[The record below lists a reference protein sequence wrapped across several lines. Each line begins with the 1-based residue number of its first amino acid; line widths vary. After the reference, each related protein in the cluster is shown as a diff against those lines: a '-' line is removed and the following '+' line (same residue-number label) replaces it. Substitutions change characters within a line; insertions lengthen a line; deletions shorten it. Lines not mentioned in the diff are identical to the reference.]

1 MTEVLTWSLAELASA
16 FHLDVRGEPSVRV
29 SGLHTLQSAGPEH
42 LSFLANRKYL
52 EQLEKTRAAAV
63 IVHPSALDRYQGPAL
78 VTDQPYLAYARISRM
93 IEAARRPIVEAQI
106 HPQAVVDA
114 TALLEEGVQI
124 GPMAVV
130 GAYAVLR
137 RGVVVGAGAVIGDRV
152 VLGEQSHIFARAV
165 IYPDCILGCRVRV
178 HAGAVIGSDGF
189 GFAPGPDGWE
199 RIAQLG
205 RVVIGDDCDIGANTT
220 IDRGALGD
228 TVLGR
233 GVIVDNQVQIAH
245 NVSIGDGTAI
255 AACVGISGST
265 QIGQRCVL
273 AGGVGL
279 VGHIHIADHVQLTGM
294 TMVTKSI
301 EQPGSYS
308 SGSICEPTAQ
318 WKKTAVRVKQL
329 ERLVERVARLE
340 RRIQTDHLS

>member
-1 MTEVLTWSLAELASA
+1 MAEVLTWSLAELASR
-16 FHLDVRGEPSVRV
+16 FGLEVRGEPTVRI
-29 SGLHTLQSAGPEH
+29 SGLQTLQSAGPEH

-52 EQLEKTRAAAV
+52 EQLDSTRAAAV
-63 IVHPSALDRYQGPAL
+63 IVHPSALDRYRGPAL
-78 VTDQPYLAYARISRM
+78 VTEQPYLAYARISRM
-93 IEAARRPIVEAQI
+93 VESCRHPVAQAEI
-106 HPQAVVDA
+106 HPQAVVA
-114 TALLEEGVQI
+114 PTAQIEDEVRI
-124 GPMAVV
+124 GPMAVI
-130 GAYAVLR
+130 GEHAVLK
-137 RGVVVGAGAVIGDRV
+137 RGVVIDAGAIIGDRV
-152 VLGEQSHIFARAV
+152 ELGEDSHVFPRVVIYSDCVLGK
-165 IYPDCILGCRVRV
+165 RVRI

-228 TVLGR
+228 TQLGQ

-245 NVSIGDGTAI
+245 NVVVGDGTAI

-265 QIGQRCVL
+265 RIGRRCVL

-279 VGHIHIADHVQLTGM
+279 VGHIHIADQVQLTGM

-308 SGSICEPTAQ
+308 SGSICEPTSQ

-329 ERLVERVARLE
+329 ERLVERVTRLE
-340 RRIQTDHLS
+340 RRIQSDHLS